1 MPHRDRALSVAGM
14 DITPP
19 ARTVGLV
26 GLAAFVLLFTGV
38 NLQDVG
44 GSVEPSFDAPASEVS
59 QFLASRNPAVFPIA
73 SYATV
78 LGLIAFLWF
87 AAGLASVLR
96 PALPDR
102 DWMPGV
108 VLASGAAV
116 AATVLAG
123 SWEIGRCGPPGGG
136 SCRTRS
142 SGSGW

>member
-1 MPHRDRALSVAGM
+1 MVLMPHRDRALSVAGM

-87 AAGLASVLR
+87 AAGLA
-96 PALPDR
+96 
-102 DWMPGV
+102 
-108 VLASGAAV
+108 
-116 AATVLAG
+116 
-123 SWEIGRCGPPGGG
+123 
-136 SCRTRS
+136 
-142 SGSGW
+142 